1 MSLDFFFCSF
11 LETGSNNNKG
21 TVLLSAGGIN
31 HRLKMDLISGQERDI
46 TEQGCL
52 QFFCL
57 FSYYFLLGLY
67 RKLD

>member
-1 MSLDFFFCSF
+1 MSLDCFCSF

-52 QFFCL
+52 QFFLSFFLL
-57 FSYYFLLGLY
+57 FSFGTI
-67 RKLD
+67 